1 MATKKQV
8 NYALHLLAEAGYGA
22 RYMNASFKALG
33 ASMRQR
39 SGTVQAWLEG
49 MSVGEIGRLIDRLKQ
64 ETGG

>member
-8 NYALHLLAEAGYGA
+8 NYAMYLLDEAGYGT
-22 RYMNASFKALG
+22 RYMNASFKTLG

-39 SGTVQAWLEG
+39 SGTVQAWLES
-49 MSVGEIGRLIDRLKQ
+49 MSVSEISRLIDRLKQ

>member
-8 NYALHLLAEAGYGA
+8 NYALDLLAEAGYGT

-49 MSVGEIGRLIDRLKQ
+49 LSVSEISRLIDHLKQ

>member
-8 NYALHLLAEAGYGA
+8 NYAMHLLAEAGYGT
-22 RYMNASFKALG
+22 RYMNASFKTLG

-49 MSVGEIGRLIDRLKQ
+49 MSVSEISRLIDRLKQ